1 MANCNEHFQKYN
13 GEIRLTDAR
22 RNNLKG
28 SRKEL
33 RRKSKEVV

>member
-22 RNNLKG
+22 RNNLKVLV
-28 SRKEL
+28 KNFAE
-33 RRKSKEVV
+33 K